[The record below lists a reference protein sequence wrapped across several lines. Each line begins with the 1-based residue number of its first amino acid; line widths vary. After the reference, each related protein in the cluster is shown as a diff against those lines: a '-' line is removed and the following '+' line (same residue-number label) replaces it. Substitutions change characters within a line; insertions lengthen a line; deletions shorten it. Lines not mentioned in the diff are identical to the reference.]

1 MFKKLAK
8 YYHNE
13 IRPLFFIP
21 VFWGKLHE
29 GEYLHVINT
38 CFNLDYNSYD
48 YIPRDLYKN
57 PEWLEGRFVLFEKYC
72 LPSMMSQ
79 TDKNFLWLIN
89 VHKDTPEEYKQ
100 KFREYQNLC
109 PQLRITYATTTIDYS
124 NNLRNFVRNDA
135 PKKEYLVT
143 TRLDSDDA
151 LACDYIENIHKHLY
165 KGLGYFID
173 FNYGYIYDAENKLVH
188 HTKFR
193 RNPFVSRVEKTV
205 ELRTVHMA
213 PHDKINQAGFVL
225 TIKDKRHPMWAQV
238 IHGTN
243 MINKVDGDLQQ
254 DRTDFDKRFKIKE

>member
-21 VFWGKLHE
+21 FFWGKIHE

-38 CFNLDYNSYD
+38 CFNLNYNSYD
-48 YIPRDLYKN
+48 YIPKDLYKN

-72 LPSMMSQ
+72 LPSIMSQ
-79 TDKNFLWLIN
+79 TDKNFIWACL
-89 VHKDTPEEYKQ
+89 VHSETPEKYKQ
-100 KFREYQNLC
+100 KFKEYQELC
-109 PQLRITYATTTIDYS
+109 PQLKVFYDSGKGYYALKFKDFIK
-124 NNLRNFVRNDA
+124 NEL
-135 PKKEYLVT
+135 PQKKYLIN
-143 TRLDSDDA
+143 TRLDSDDSF
-151 LACDYIENIHKHLY
+151 ACDYIENIHKHLY
-165 KGLGYFID
+165 KGLEYFID
-173 FNYGYIYDAENKLVH
+173 FIYGYIYDAENKQVY

-193 RNPFVSRVEKTV
+193 RNPFITRVEKMKNLKTV
-205 ELRTVHMA
+205 YMIA
-213 PHDKINQAGFVL
+213 HDKINQAGYVL
-225 TIKDKRHPMWAQV
+225 QVKDKRHPMWAQV